1 MLDRLLTCA
10 LVAGLFLFGGCGKG
24 ETPKQSAST
33 AAAEVEARV
42 VKVVTAAEKDTE
54 RVLFANG
61 VLAAKDQAALS
72 VKVAGRLE
80 EIPIDVGSVV
90 KRGDVIGQIQKRDY
104 ELQVQQARAAVG
116 AARARLG
123 LPLEGNDDAIEVK
136 DSSIVKE
143 ALANLEEQKKNRER
157 ITKLR
162 DEGVLSQSELDTA
175 EAAYQVAVNKYQDA
189 LQETNNRKAMLAQ
202 RRAELNI
209 AEQQLADT
217 IVRAPFDGVVQ
228 ERKASPGEY
237 LMEGAPFATVV
248 RIDPVRLRL
257 EVPERDAL
265 AVRQGQRI
273 RFRVD
278 GDTNSY
284 AAQVDRLSPAIA
296 ADNRMLQIEADVA
309 NDGRL
314 RPGAF
319 VRAEIVTATV
329 KAIVLPR
336 NAIVTFAGVEKVFV
350 FGSGKAIERRV
361 VTGPERGN
369 EIEVTRGVK
378 AGEIVIL
385 DPGAMRDGQPVTI
398 QKESTERPAYPN
410 G

>member
-10 LVAGLFLFGGCGKG
+10 LVASLVLSIGCSNG
-24 ETPKQSAST
+24 EAPKQTASIAPESET
-33 AAAEVEARV
+33 RV

-54 RVLFANG
+54 RLLFANG

-80 EIPIDVGSVV
+80 EIPIDVGTAV
-90 KRGDVIGQIQKRDY
+90 KRGDMIGQIQKRDY
-104 ELQVQQARAAVG
+104 ELRVQQAKAAVA

-123 LPLEGNDDAIEVK
+123 LPLEGNNDMIEVK

-143 ALANLEEQKKNRER
+143 AQANLEEQKKNRER
-157 ITKLR
+157 IAKLR

-175 EAAYQVAVNKYQDA
+175 EAGYQVAVNKYQDA

-228 ERKASPGEY
+228 ERRASPGEY

-248 RIDPVRLRL
+248 RVDPIRLRL

-265 AVRQGQRI
+265 AVRKGQKI

-284 AAQVDRLSPAIA
+284 MAQVDRLSPAIA
-296 ADNRMLQIEADVA
+296 QDNRMLQIEADVS

-319 VRAEIVTATV
+319 ARAEIVTDVAR
-329 KAIVLPR
+329 AIVLPR
-336 NAIVTFAGVEKVFV
+336 NAVVSFAGVQKVFV
-350 FGSGKAIERRV
+350 FNNGKAVERRV
-361 VTGPERGN
+361 GTGPERDG
-369 EIEVTRGVK
+369 EIELVSGVK
-378 AGEIVIL
+378 AGEVVIL
-385 DPGAMRDGQPVTI
+385 DPGSMREGQPVSI
-398 QKESTERPAYPN
+398 QRESTGRPIYPN

>member
-1 MLDRLLTCA
+1 
-10 LVAGLFLFGGCGKG
+10 
-24 ETPKQSAST
+24 
-33 AAAEVEARV
+33 
-42 VKVVTAAEKDTE
+42 
-54 RVLFANG
+54 
-61 VLAAKDQAALS
+61 
-72 VKVAGRLE
+72 
-80 EIPIDVGSVV
+80 
-90 KRGDVIGQIQKRDY
+90 
-104 ELQVQQARAAVG
+104 
-116 AARARLG
+116 
-123 LPLEGNDDAIEVK
+123 
-136 DSSIVKE
+136 
-143 ALANLEEQKKNRER
+143 
-157 ITKLR
+157 
-162 DEGVLSQSELDTA
+162 LDTA
-175 EAAYQVAVNKYQDA
+175 EAGYQVAVNKYQEA

-237 LMEGAPFATVV
+237 LMEGAPLATLV
-248 RIDPVRLRL
+248 RIDPIRLRL

-265 AVRQGQRI
+265 AVRKGQRI

-278 GDTNSY
+278 GDTNFY
-284 AAQVDRLSPAIA
+284 TTQVDRLSPAITQ
-296 ADNRMLQIEADVA
+296 DNRMLQIEADVA

-319 VRAEIVTATV
+319 VQRAEIVTDIA
-329 KAIVLPR
+329 KAIILPR

-361 VTGPERGN
+361 ATGPERGQ

-378 AGEIVIL
+378 AGEVVIL
-385 DPGAMRDGQPVTI
+385 EPGAMRDGQPVTI
-398 QKESTERPAYPN
+398 QKESTERPTYPN

>member
-10 LVAGLFLFGGCGKG
+10 LMAGLFLSGGCGKSDAPKANAA
-24 ETPKQSAST
+24 TP
-33 AAAEVEARV
+33 ELEARV

-54 RVLFANG
+54 RILFANG
-61 VLAAKDQAALS
+61 ILAAKDQAALS

-80 EIPIDVGSVV
+80 EVPIDVGTVV
-90 KRGDVIGQIQKRDY
+90 KRGDMIGQIQKRDY
-104 ELQVQQARAAVG
+104 ELRALQAKAALA

-123 LPLEGNDDAIEVK
+123 LPLEGTDDTIEVK
-136 DSSIVKE
+136 DSSIVRE
-143 ALANLEEQKKNRER
+143 AQANLEEQRKNRER

-175 EAAYQVAVNKYQDA
+175 EAGYQVAVNKYQDA

-248 RIDPVRLRL
+248 RIDPIRLRL

-265 AVRQGQRI
+265 AVAKGQRV

-284 AAQVDRLSPAIA
+284 VAQVDRLSPAIA
-296 ADNRMLQIEADVA
+296 QDNRMLQIEADVA

-319 VRAEIVTATV
+319 VRAEIVTETV
-329 KAIVLPR
+329 KAIVVPR
-336 NAIVTFAGVEKVFV
+336 NAIVTFAGVEKVFIL
-350 FGSGKAIERRV
+350 GSGKAVERRV
-361 VTGPERGN
+361 VTGPERGK

-378 AGEIVIL
+378 AGEVVIL
-385 DPGAMRDGQPVTI
+385 DPGSMREGQPVTI

>member
-10 LVAGLFLFGGCGKG
+10 LMAGLFLSGGCGKSD
-24 ETPKQSAST
+24 TPKAN
-33 AAAEVEARV
+33 AAAAPELEARV

-54 RVLFANG
+54 RILFANG
-61 VLAAKDQAALS
+61 ILAAKDQAALS

-90 KRGDVIGQIQKRDY
+90 KRGDMIGQIQKRDY
-104 ELQVQQARAAVG
+104 ELRALQAKAALA

-123 LPLEGNDDAIEVK
+123 LPLEGTDDTIEVK
-136 DSSIVKE
+136 DSSIVRE
-143 ALANLEEQKKNRER
+143 AQANLEEQRKNRER

-175 EAAYQVAVNKYQDA
+175 EAGYQVAVNKYQDA

-248 RIDPVRLRL
+248 RIDPIRLRL

-265 AVRQGQRI
+265 AVAKGQRV

-284 AAQVDRLSPAIA
+284 VAQVDRLSPAIA
-296 ADNRMLQIEADVA
+296 QDNRMLQIEADVP

-319 VRAEIVTATV
+319 VRAEIVTETV
-329 KAIVLPR
+329 KAIVVPR
-336 NAIVTFAGVEKVFV
+336 NAIVTFAGVEKVFI
-350 FGSGKAIERRV
+350 FGSGKAVERRV
-361 VTGPERGN
+361 VTGPERGK

-378 AGEIVIL
+378 AGEVVIL
-385 DPGAMRDGQPVTI
+385 DPGSMREGQPVTI